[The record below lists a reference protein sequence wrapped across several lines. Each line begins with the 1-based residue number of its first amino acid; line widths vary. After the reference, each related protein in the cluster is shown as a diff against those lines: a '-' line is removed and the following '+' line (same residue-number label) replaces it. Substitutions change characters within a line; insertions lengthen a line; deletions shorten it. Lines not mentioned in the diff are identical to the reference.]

1 METNYLIHAAHVVEH
16 SLTCIYTKA
25 DAINAVNYIMK
36 DPSHVCHTANSTI
49 QKGTVCL
56 SRLMQIDMSRVGSY
70 FQGNTS
76 SVPAVAL

>member
-1 METNYLIHAAHVVEH
+1 METNYLIHAAHVVS

-25 DAINAVNYIMK
+25 DAINAVNDIMK
-36 DPSHVCHTANSTI
+36 DLSHVCHTANSTR
-49 QKGTVCL
+49 QEGTVCL
-56 SRLMQIDMSRVGSY
+56 SRVIQIDISRVGSY